1 MAIISLQQ
9 PSDTDTTHA
18 SYNPLIYIAESNT
31 IGIIKVIGDV
41 FINGIYVNT
50 IESEVDFGTTDRF
63 TFNISSVSRSFLV
76 PDFITGIGNQNVNLI
91 DSAET
96 VEFKVYEATLIGGL
110 IVTNWVKDGLGV
122 PDFSFTLINAINGA
136 FQYAEDYQDFTQENP
151 FKKFLTTRPDFTRI
165 KRSEILQIDY
175 LTMQGVEMFA
185 IQRDS
190 SGSTI
195 APTGGITPLIAPT
208 IGKGGMSIDF
218 SLFDPLA
225 VTVEMNLS
233 TGFFNTDSEI
243 RNFFIEDSCNTEFKI
258 RWQNPL
264 GGHDQFI
271 FDGNGVE
278 KIKRKSDAYI
288 KKLSTNYVIGDRG
301 EEVLDVKSNQEFSL
315 YTTTQR
321 PEVIRWLGEIG
332 KSQSVFLETTDGLIP
347 VRVIGQSSNIL
358 NEFNPIIQFNIRI
371 KLNKDINQNG

>member
-122 PDFSFTLINAINGA
+122 PDL
-136 FQYAEDYQDFTQENP
+136 
-151 FKKFLTTRPDFTRI
+151 
-165 KRSEILQIDY
+165 
-175 LTMQGVEMFA
+175 
-185 IQRDS
+185 
-190 SGSTI
+190 
-195 APTGGITPLIAPT
+195 
-208 IGKGGMSIDF
+208 
-218 SLFDPLA
+218 
-225 VTVEMNLS
+225 
-233 TGFFNTDSEI
+233 
-243 RNFFIEDSCNTEFKI
+243 
-258 RWQNPL
+258 
-264 GGHDQFI
+264 
-271 FDGNGVE
+271 
-278 KIKRKSDAYI
+278 
-288 KKLSTNYVIGDRG
+288 
-301 EEVLDVKSNQEFSL
+301 
-315 YTTTQR
+315 
-321 PEVIRWLGEIG
+321 
-332 KSQSVFLETTDGLIP
+332 
-347 VRVIGQSSNIL
+347 
-358 NEFNPIIQFNIRI
+358 
-371 KLNKDINQNG
+371 